1 MQKCRVCN
9 SKYIKNIVIAKESM
23 LGYGGEFYY
32 SQCINCGTVQLKNI
46 PKKMERYYSYNYT
59 KQSAVRKRYKF
70 ITGYILKLYFLNR
83 NVHILINKML
93 GDANFFE
100 ILYIF
105 LTLKPLQYTNNYN
118 LLDYGCG
125 NGNVLALL
133 QPVAN
138 KIGVRNLVGID
149 PYLPNNNYNNKDIK
163 LFKTDLLESKAVM
176 KLNKR
181 FDYIILN
188 HSLEH
193 LTRPLLI
200 LKQLRKIIKKD
211 GGLYL
216 LGHPLQIHMHSK
228 STKSTGLT

>member
-1 MQKCRVCN
+1 
-9 SKYIKNIVIAKESM
+9 
-23 LGYGGEFYY
+23 
-32 SQCINCGTVQLKNI
+32 
-46 PKKMERYYSYNYT
+46 
-59 KQSAVRKRYKF
+59 
-70 ITGYILKLYFLNR
+70 LNR
-83 NVHILINKML
+83 NVHILINKLL
-93 GDANFFE
+93 GDVNFFE

-138 KIGVRNLVGID
+138 KIGIRNLVGTD

-200 LKQLRKIIKKD
+200 LKPLRKIIKKD
-211 GGLYL
+211 GFVLIRT
-216 LGHPLQIHMHSK
+216 PLVDSYTFKKYKEYWFNLDAPSHINIFTKKSIKKLAKASK
-228 STKSTGLT
+228 FRVIRIIYDSTATQFIFSK